1 MTEPVR
7 EPMPPTTTMT
17 TMNTEFRMEPLVKAK
32 EVVVRAPLQQAYRAP
47 VIPAKKAEMVKV
59 STL

>member
-7 EPMPPTTTMT
+7 EPMPPTTTIT
-17 TMNTEFRMEPLVKAK
+17 TMNTELRMEPLVKAK
-32 EVVVRAPLQQAYRAP
+32 EVVERAALLQAYRAP

-59 STL
+59 SIL